1 MRLAEAKNMMRSSGV
16 ISCPKRGTLSGI
28 IIFALAVSATNTFA
42 QTTGACA
49 DSTDATTRYYQD
61 YYRLAVS
68 SVESRMVAFR
78 SQTGLPNLAETQ
90 VRLVGDTTVCRTA
103 SAAIDAKRLNKYP
116 AAPVIVL
123 ELGTKRIVIKDVGL
137 SGGRLNFLF
146 NQDFSSLLYRM
157 VF

>member
-1 MRLAEAKNMMRSSGV
+1 MVAMRS
-16 ISCPKRGTLSGI
+16 
-28 IIFALAVSATNTFA
+28 
-42 QTTGACA
+42 
-49 DSTDATTRYYQD
+49 
-61 YYRLAVS
+61 
-68 SVESRMVAFR
+68 E
-78 SQTGLPNLAETQ
+78 TGLPNLAETQ

-116 AAPVIVL
+116 ATPVIVL
-123 ELGTKRIVIKDVGL
+123 ELGTKRLVIKDVGL